1 MKTRGILIHQPSDAL
16 DVEPGRYDLEPA
28 WVEAARLV
36 GAERAAAL
44 SRRESGAGVRLA
56 DWANEMSAISGQAAQ
71 HFLRLSPQVGG
82 SASVGAR
89 DLRAEIRRRAYA
101 VLSRA
106 SVALRWPRDAQ
117 HRSPEDVD
125 LVMGVGDADGELA
138 TALRLIAQD
147 KIGWMT
153 VRRAQAVVPRYA
165 PERLGGVPAHVG
177 RVPGEGLDLDV
188 MRVGLDRYRRG
199 AARHAPW
206 LLDRGAPFVI
216 EPYAS
221 EAHGYYTPYDA
232 TVHLH
237 APAFRA
243 VRAVAHV
250 AAHEQGHAVWREV
263 LDEAAREAWAEA
275 THGRSEPIDLDRLK
289 EAWSRFGRYAPLN
302 YVAVDISDEVRR
314 GVFGAQ
320 VTSLARRPEL
330 RDLDL
335 ASFLRLAEQGAI
347 LVPEKPVSDY
357 GTVSPEEAFCEALG
371 SLVGEGPATL
381 DAEHLDLLERT
392 VPTARVSNPGPSGG
406 APMPL
411 WVDRCEGRHAIAV
424 VAWSHPT
431 RRQRRDVA
439 ASVEARPE
447 AVADPDRL
455 PRIGKATDSV
465 TYVVSDS
472 FVSPALRGRG
482 LGVWLYA
489 EAARLA
495 ALHGGSL
502 AADRRGPLGSTT
514 DMAERVWASRRLGS
528 LVLLDREGFGAAWP
542 IGVREPSASRAP
554 LPGGFVETR

>member
-1 MKTRGILIHQPSDAL
+1 MKTRGITIDQPADAL
-16 DVEPGRYDLEPA
+16 DVAPGRHDLDDA
-28 WVEAARLV
+28 WVDAALAV
-36 GAERAAAL
+36 GAERASAMA
-44 SRRESGAGVRLA
+44 RRAPGAGVRLA
-56 DWANEMSAISGQAAQ
+56 AWAHEMSSVSGQAAQ
-71 HFLRLSPQVGG
+71 HFLRLAPQIGG
-82 SASVGAR
+82 SAGLRAME
-89 DLRAEIRRRAYA
+89 LRAEIRRRAYA

-106 SVALRWPRDAQ
+106 SVALRWPGEEE
-117 HRSPEDVD
+117 HRSPEDVA
-125 LVMGVGDADGELA
+125 LVMAVGDAAGELA
-138 TALRLIAQD
+138 SALRLLAQD
-147 KIGWMT
+147 KIGWLT
-153 VRRAQAVVPRYA
+153 VRRAQAVIPRYA

-177 RVPGEGLDLDV
+177 RVPGEGVDLDV
-188 MRVGLDRYRRG
+188 LRVGLDRYRRG

-206 LLDRGAPFVI
+206 LLERGAPFVI

-243 VRAVAHV
+243 VRPAAHV

-263 LDEAAREAWAEA
+263 LDEGAREAWAEA
-275 THGRSEPIDLDRLK
+275 THGRSEPVDLERLR
-289 EAWSRFGRYAPLN
+289 EAWSRFSRYAPLN
-302 YVAVDISDEVRR
+302 YVARDITGEVKR

-330 RDLDL
+330 QDLDL
-335 ASFLRLAEQGAI
+335 AAFMRLAERGPI
-347 LVPEKPVSDY
+347 LVPVKPVSDY

-381 DAEHLDLLERT
+381 DDEHMDLLART

-406 APMPL
+406 PVVPL
-411 WVDRCEGRHAIAV
+411 WVDRCEGSHAVAV
-424 VAWSHPT
+424 VAWTHPT

-439 ASVEARPE
+439 ASIEARPE
-447 AVADPDRL
+447 SVADPERL
-455 PRIGKATDSV
+455 PRIGKAADSA

-489 EAARLA
+489 EATRLA
-495 ALHGGSL
+495 ALHGASL

-514 DMAERVWASRRLGS
+514 DMAERVWASRRLGA
-528 LVLLDREGFGAAWP
+528 LVLLDREGLGAAWP
-542 IGVREPSASRAP
+542 SGVRDPSSSRAP
-554 LPGGFVETR
+554 LPAGFVEA